1 MPGIYFEEIGLMN
14 QAESKQ
20 KLVIKLDTTTALKT
34 RFQQL
39 QDYLK
44 NTEKQYEQII
54 AGNAQQLCAN
64 NADFEKGNIQL
75 ITQLDQLSTLY
86 NSNTNK
92 RELMNAIG
100 AKTAAKRFG
109 TIDEVQQIKP
119 QMKYNE
125 QLQIL
130 QDQQIL
136 QHAYSSKTYS
146 SKTY

>member
-44 NTEKQYEQII
+44 NTEKQYEEVI

-64 NADFEKGNIQL
+64 NADFEKGKYSTYYI
-75 ITQLDQLSTLY
+75 QLDQLSTLY

-100 AKTAAKRFG
+100 AKTADAKCFG

-125 QLQIL
+125 QL
-130 QDQQIL
+130 
-136 QHAYSSKTYS
+136 
-146 SKTY
+146 